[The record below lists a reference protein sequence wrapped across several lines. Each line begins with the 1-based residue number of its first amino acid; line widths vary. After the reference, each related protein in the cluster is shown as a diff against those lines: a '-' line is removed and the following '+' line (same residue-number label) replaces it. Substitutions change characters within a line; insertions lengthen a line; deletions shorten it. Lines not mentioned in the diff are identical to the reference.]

1 MIPQPTSINSTASKS
16 SSDDADVDDNG
27 FCPSVAAVG
36 ERSSCYHKINSIS
49 KKDHITLC
57 HGVYETPGVVRSTL
71 SPPQTRAFA

>member
-16 SSDDADVDDNG
+16 SSDDVDVNND
-27 FCPSVAAVG
+27 FCPSVAADG

-71 SPPQTRAFA
+71 SPLQAWAFA